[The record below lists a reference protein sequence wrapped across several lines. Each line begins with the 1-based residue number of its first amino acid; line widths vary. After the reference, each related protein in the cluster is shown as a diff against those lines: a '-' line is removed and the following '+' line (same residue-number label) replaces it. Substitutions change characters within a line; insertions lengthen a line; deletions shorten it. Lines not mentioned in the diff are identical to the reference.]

1 MEDHSFRPA
10 LELSADIASGTL
22 TAESLMRSTL
32 ARIAA
37 VNDQVNAIISLRP
50 ADDLLR
56 EARAADQSPRSGWLH
71 GIPIAIKELAQAK
84 GLPATSG
91 SPVFAGQVASQDDLF
106 VARIRA
112 AGAVIIG
119 KTNAPEFGLGSHTY
133 NPVFGT
139 TRNPYDLSRSAGGSS
154 GGAAVAVWH
163 LGLYAGIIPER
174 VQPCTAT
181 GPSCT
186 DDNQLVLG
194 IPIPLMALVAF
205 ASIGV
210 LSALSLKEKNS

>member
-1 MEDHSFRPA
+1 MTRIYGETA
-10 LELSADIASGTL
+10 LALAWVTALFAS
-22 TAESLMRSTL
+22 L
-32 ARIAA
+32 AVLFIGE
-37 VNDQVNAIISLRP
+37 VLGQTP
-50 ADDLLR
+50 CLLCWFQ
-56 EARAADQSPRSGWLH
+56 RAFMFPL
-71 GIPIAIKELAQAK
+71 
-84 GLPATSG
+84 
-91 SPVFAGQVASQDDLF
+91 VFVL
-106 VARIRA
+106 
-112 AGAVIIG
+112 
-119 KTNAPEFGLGSHTY
+119 GLGLWWRDRRVGRY
-133 NPVFGT
+133 GIV
-139 TRNPYDLSRSAGGSS
+139 LAV

-194 IPIPLMALVAF
+194 IPMPLMALVAF